1 MSLSPFTSN
10 TDAPD
15 YVLPLFHTRND
26 VSHSFDLFLPL
37 KNSVFFKKI
46 FSSYSWDEDF
56 CSSEFLK
63 NYFQNLI
70 I

>member
-15 YVLPLFHTRND
+15 YVLPLFHTGND

-37 KNSVFFKKI
+37 KKAVFFFKKI
-46 FSSYSWDEDF
+46 FSYYSWDEDF
-56 CSSEFLK
+56 CCSEF
-63 NYFQNLI
+63 
-70 I
+70 